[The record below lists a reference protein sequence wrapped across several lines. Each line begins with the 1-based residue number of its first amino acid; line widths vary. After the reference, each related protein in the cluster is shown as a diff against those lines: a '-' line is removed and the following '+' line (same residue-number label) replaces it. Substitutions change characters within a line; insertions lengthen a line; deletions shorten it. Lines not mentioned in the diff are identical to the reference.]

1 MQPHSNIQKAREL
14 FHNLQYLIVFFW
26 FVIATFFCFLSFF
39 LEFDRVGTFAAEFDS
54 GSGKLEA
61 DSEKP
66 WTIMCARH
74 FAEEVKEILKEAD
87 VALQSIINE
96 DDGKLV
102 S

>member
-1 MQPHSNIQKAREL
+1 MFS
-14 FHNLQYLIVFFW
+14 
-26 FVIATFFCFLSFF
+26 FLSFF
-39 LEFDRVGTFAAEFDS
+39 LKFDRVGTFAAEFDS
-54 GSGKLEA
+54 GSGKLET

>member
-1 MQPHSNIQKAREL
+1 
-14 FHNLQYLIVFFW
+14 
-26 FVIATFFCFLSFF
+26 
-39 LEFDRVGTFAAEFDS
+39 
-54 GSGKLEA
+54 
-61 DSEKP
+61 
-66 WTIMCARH
+66 MCARH